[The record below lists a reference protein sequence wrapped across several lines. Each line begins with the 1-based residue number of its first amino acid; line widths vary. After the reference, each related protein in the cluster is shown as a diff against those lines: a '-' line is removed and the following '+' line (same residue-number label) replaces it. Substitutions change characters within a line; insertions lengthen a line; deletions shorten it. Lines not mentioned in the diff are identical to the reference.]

1 MPTITTIYIELLIY
15 FYLCFIL
22 VLLYFAYHYLEN
34 I

>member
-15 FYLCFIL
+15 FYLCVIL
-22 VLLYFAYHYLEN
+22 VLLYFADHYLEN